1 MKKQSFFNKLQK
13 EGKLQIVEPSEDIKK
28 AYLKKSESHLISA
41 KLLLENNKLEESV
54 SMTYYSM
61 YYTTLALFY
70 KTGIKCENHSAA
82 IILLK
87 KIFKIDNQEISDAKK
102 ERIDKQYYVDFH
114 VVKDEVKELIQK
126 AEEFNSKILDFTEKM
141 NNEKIEEFR
150 KRMKNLLK

>member
-1 MKKQSFFNKLQK
+1 MKKQSFFNKLKK
-13 EGKLQIVEPSEDIKK
+13 EGKLQLVEPSEDIKK
-28 AYLKKSESHLISA
+28 AYQKKSESHLISA
-41 KLLLENNKLEESV
+41 KLLLENDKLEESV

-61 YYTTLALFY
+61 YYTTLALYY

-102 ERIDKQYYVDFH
+102 ERIDKQYYIDFH
-114 VVKDEVKELIQK
+114 IIKDEVKELIQT
-126 AEEFNSKILDFTEKM
+126 AEEFNSKILEFTEKM

-150 KRMKNLLK
+150 KRMKKLLK

>member
-1 MKKQSFFNKLQK
+1 MKKQSFFNKLKK
-13 EGKLQIVEPSEDIKK
+13 EGKLQLTEPSEDIKK
-28 AYLKKSESHLISA
+28 AYQKKSESHLISA
-41 KLLLENNKLEESV
+41 KILLENNKLEESV

-70 KTGIKCENHSAA
+70 QTGIKCENHSAA

-102 ERIDKQYYVDFH
+102 ERIDKQYYIDFH
-114 VVKDEVKELIQK
+114 IIKDEVKELIQT
-126 AEEFNSKILDFTEKM
+126 AEEFNAKILDFTEKM

-150 KRMKNLLK
+150 KRMKKLLK